1 MLLLSDCGGS
11 CAAQIVA
18 SVTRVVLRAPTDLT
32 DVRLFQT
39 TEPFATRVAS
49 APDSVAVLRGEI
61 TAIAARRG
69 LTGTALSDVTL
80 AVSEAATN
88 AVVHGSAAPTA
99 RIGMSVEFARGAM
112 QVTISDD
119 GSAGAKPR
127 QARPDGGHGMA
138 IMRTVTDGNVVIA
151 INDHST
157 TVKMN
162 FVCPARAHHG
172 SLVRRRRPDTA

>member
-1 MLLLSDCGGS
+1 MP
-11 CAAQIVA
+11 
-18 SVTRVVLRAPTDLT
+18 SVTRVASCPLTKLT
-32 DVRLFQT
+32 DMRLFQT

-49 APDSVAVLRGEI
+49 VPEGVAVLRGEI
-61 TAIAARRG
+61 TAIAVRRG
-69 LTGTALSDVTL
+69 LTGTALSDVAL

-88 AVVHGSAAPTA
+88 ALVHGSAAPTA
-99 RIGMSVEFARGAM
+99 RIGMSVEFANGGM

-119 GSAGAKPR
+119 GAAGARPR
-127 QARPDGGHGMA
+127 QARPDGGHGMPIIRA
-138 IMRTVTDGNVVIA
+138 VTDGNVVIA